1 MLATI
6 VDWAALGKTAYVSAL
21 IGLGVLL
28 VAALAVVASL
38 KAQDDRREGAGT
50 AAVAYGGVTLLCLAG
65 LLAAVVYG
73 IDLLAQ

>member
-6 VDWAALGKTAYVSAL
+6 VDWAALGRTAYVSAL

-28 VAALAVVASL
+28 VAGLAVVCSL
-38 KAQDDRREGAGT
+38 RAQDDRREGAGT
-50 AAVAYGGVTLLCLAG
+50 AAVAYSGAPLLCLAS

-73 IDLLAQ
+73 IYLIAQ